1 MFWECSNCGGGG
13 GVGCGGGCG
22 NGCDGG
28 VDGHGCIM
36 RYVYVYATDFFYPS
50 D

>member
-13 GVGCGGGCG
+13 VGCGGGCG
-22 NGCDGG
+22 SGCDGG
-28 VDGHGCIM
+28 VDGHGCIV
-36 RYVYVYATDFFYPS
+36 RYVYVYATFYPS